1 MAGQSNRVYVENQ
14 PPKQLDSLIYE
25 ISKSNQKGGAHFN
38 RQQVSDRATLNS
50 KCRPHS
56 AIFISML
63 IEGMPYMPVDVF
75 KKDLRINGR
84 IMRFSFYGFN
94 TVNGKRFSIA
104 VHEVNADSVFNMMLS
119 KDKVNWVIVDNAPSW
134 IIEIEDELSDIIT
147 KQLKPDTA

>member
-1 MAGQSNRVYVENQ
+1 
-14 PPKQLDSLIYE
+14 
-25 ISKSNQKGGAHFN
+25 
-38 RQQVSDRATLNS
+38 
-50 KCRPHS
+50 
-56 AIFISML
+56 ML